1 LCPGCLVTRRAG
13 YWTGL
18 MTKRSRRRDEDGPEV
33 PPVPSTLGV
42 PADPAGQAPSE
53 RLKAALPRWRQQR
66 QLRRTELLER
76 KITAREN
83 LRDFKRFT
91 GDEPGP
97 PGGGF

>member
-1 LCPGCLVTRRAG
+1 
-13 YWTGL
+13 
-18 MTKRSRRRDEDGPEV
+18 MV
-33 PPVPSTLGV
+33 PPMPETLGV
-42 PADPAGQAPSE
+42 PPDPAGQAPGA
-53 RLKAALPRWRQQR
+53 RLKAAIRRWRQER
-66 QLRRTELLER
+66 QLRRTERLER